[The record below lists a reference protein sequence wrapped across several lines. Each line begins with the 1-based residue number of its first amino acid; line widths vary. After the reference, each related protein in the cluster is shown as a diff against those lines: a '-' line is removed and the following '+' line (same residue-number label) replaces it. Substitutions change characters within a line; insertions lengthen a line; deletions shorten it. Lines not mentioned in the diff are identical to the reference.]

1 MQSPR
6 LRLGTRG
13 SPLAMAQAHEV
24 RGKLMAAHGF
34 GEDEVEIVI
43 IKTIGDQIL
52 DRALAEV
59 GGKGLFTKEIETA
72 LLEGEIDL
80 AVHSMKDMPTVLPDG
95 LIISTMLEREDT
107 RDAFISTRAK
117 TPRDLP
123 PGAVVG
129 TASLRRQAQLK
140 HMRPDLEVITYRGNV
155 QRRLK
160 KLEEGVVDATFL
172 AFAGLKRLGLEGVI
186 TSVVP
191 HGDMLPAVA
200 QGAIGIEIR
209 RDDAQTAK
217 LLAPVN
223 HEATQICVNAERAFL
238 HVLDGSCRTP
248 IGGLAQ
254 LSGDHV
260 LFRGMIL
267 TPDGRI
273 CHETVREGTASEAEA
288 LGKDAGE
295 ELKARGGPGFFTG

>member
-1 MQSPR
+1 
-6 LRLGTRG
+6 
-13 SPLAMAQAHEV
+13 MAQAHEV
-24 RGKLMAAHGF
+24 RGKLMAAHGL
-34 GEDEVEIVI
+34 GEDEIEIVV

-72 LLEGEIDL
+72 LIEGEIDL

-95 LIISTMLEREDT
+95 LVISTMLEREDT
-107 RDAFISTRAK
+107 RDAFISNKAAR
-117 TPRDLP
+117 PQDLP
-123 PGAVVG
+123 QGAVVG

-155 QRRLK
+155 QRRLE

-172 AFAGLKRLGLEGVI
+172 ACAGLRRLGLEDVI
-186 TSVVP
+186 TSIVP
-191 HGDMLPAVA
+191 HEDMLPAVA

-209 RDDAQTAK
+209 QGDEKTAA

-223 HEATQICVNAERAFL
+223 HETTQICVNAERAFL

-254 LSGDHV
+254 ITGDRV
-260 LFRGMIL
+260 SFRGMIL

-273 CHETVREGTASEAEA
+273 CHETGREGPVGEAGA
-288 LGKDAGE
+288 LGRDAGE
-295 ELKARGGPGFFTG
+295 ELKARGGPDFFAGSG